1 MSARAGILNDTEL
14 KGSAT
19 IFQVCFQPCVTPT
32 FTQVEDNQGISA
44 EKDRVPPLGYAL
56 DAFRLRCRGRIK
68 CETRSL

>member
-44 EKDRVPPLGYAL
+44 EKD
-56 DAFRLRCRGRIK
+56 
-68 CETRSL
+68 